1 MSKRKPAKS
10 SKRARSPAIATRAHG
25 KKQTVVKSARDNLL
39 RSVAAG
45 PIESALE
52 LHDDSKEEAPK
63 SRNKRLPSLRIRC
76 KSAAVRCEGLIL
88 LQRRETWW
96 LIKRSFWK

>member
-25 KKQTVVKSARDNLL
+25 KKQTVIKSARDNLL

-45 PIESALE
+45 PIESHLSFMTIQKKK
-52 LHDDSKEEAPK
+52 LPT

-76 KSAAVRCEGLIL
+76 KSAPARCEGLIL